1 MTSEIFEE
9 SDRVRV
15 ALTSRVRRKRYSHL
29 NAGRGST
36 WWAPRAIG
44 WWIGILFAVGAT
56 CFALGA
62 LPGYLSAVGGEADAV
77 TFFVGSLWFT
87 SAAFLQSWRWQTLT
101 MLIQKPTVYR
111 DSPP

>member
-1 MTSEIFEE
+1 MASEIFEE
-9 SDRVRV
+9 SDRVHV

-62 LPGYLSAVGGEADAV
+62 LPGYDSAVGGEDDAV
-77 TFFVGSLWFT
+77 TFFLGSLWFT
-87 SAAFLQSWRWQTLT
+87 
-101 MLIQKPTVYR
+101 
-111 DSPP
+111 